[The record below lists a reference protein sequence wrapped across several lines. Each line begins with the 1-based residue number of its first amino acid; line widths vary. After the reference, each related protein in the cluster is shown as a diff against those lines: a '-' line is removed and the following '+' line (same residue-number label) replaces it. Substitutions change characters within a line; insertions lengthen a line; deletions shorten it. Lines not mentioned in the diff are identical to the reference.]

1 MLLMTLPWSAF
12 WTHNYFV
19 EAWPVLAPF
28 VTNPFVRGGVTGL
41 GIANLLMGISD
52 LAGVFAARATD
63 LPEHPHLDSGA
74 ESRIEP

>member
-1 MLLMTLPWSAF
+1 MTLPWSAF

-41 GIANLLMGISD
+41 GVANLLMGISD

-63 LPEHPHLDSGA
+63 LPEHPRLDSGA

>member
-1 MLLMTLPWSAF
+1 MTLPWSDF
-12 WTHNYFV
+12 WSHNYFV

-28 VTNPFVRGGVTGL
+28 VTNAYVRGGVTGL

-52 LAGVFAARATD
+52 LAGIFAARASD
-63 LPEHPHLDSGA
+63 LPEHPRLDSGA

>member
-1 MLLMTLPWSAF
+1 MTLPWSAF

-19 EAWPVLAPF
+19 EAWPVLEPF

-41 GIANLLMGISD
+41 GIANLLMGVSD

-63 LPEHPHLDSGA
+63 LPEHPHLDGGA